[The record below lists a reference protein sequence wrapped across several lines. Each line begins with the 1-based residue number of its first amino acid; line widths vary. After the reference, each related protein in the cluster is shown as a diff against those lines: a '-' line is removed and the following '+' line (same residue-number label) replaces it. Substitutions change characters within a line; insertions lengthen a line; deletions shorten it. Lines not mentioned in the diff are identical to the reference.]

1 MALVYRAHDLVL
13 NRPVA
18 VKVLRPQFAA
28 DEDFLR
34 RFRREAQAAASL
46 SHPNIVGVYDVGSD
60 GETHYMVMEFIDGT
74 TLKERIQQG
83 KPLPLGEALDIAYQI
98 CEALEHAHQNRIIHR
113 DIKPHNIMLTRNGR
127 VKVTDFGIARA
138 VTSTTLTHTGAIMG
152 SVHYVS
158 PEQAKGGLTGAKSD
172 LYSVGVVLYEM
183 LTGTLPFHGETAVTI
198 ALKHVDERVIPPR
211 SVNLTIPLDVE
222 RLVMRALEKDA
233 MERYASATDM
243 MADIGRCL
251 ARLRAGGPDPAAP
264 ATPPSSL
271 LPRRV
276 DKTLSRPTSARARPR
291 PAPPAPRPSPGEDK
305 KEEFPVAR
313 RRSRPWIRALQVLL
327 VLAALMAG
335 GIYLILDWLHV
346 PTVEVPSVVGISFL
360 EAQSVLRERGLVA
373 EQVANRSHPEVPAN
387 YIIEQVQLPG
397 TMVRRG
403 RAIGLVVSLGQPT
416 AVVPDLTRLGER
428 EANIQLINSGLALGN
443 ITYEYHAEIP
453 EGGIV
458 SQSPRPGTRV
468 ATGTLV
474 DVRVS
479 RGPEVRLVAVPDFRG
494 RQLNEV
500 LAQLPGLHLREGALH
515 QEPSA
520 QPAGEVLRQLPEPGS
535 EVPRDTPVE
544 LWYSLGIAQHEQVV
558 TFTVPTGLEVALVEW
573 VLADAAGTTVIY
585 RHTHAGGQ
593 EIARTVRWRGDDA
606 RLRIL
611 VNGEVH
617 SERVLVAR
625 R

>member
-1 MALVYRAHDLVL
+1 MALVYRAHDLML

-34 RFRREAQAAASL
+34 RFGREAQAAASL

-198 ALKHVDERVIPPR
+198 ALKHVDERVTPPR

-251 ARLRAGGPDPAAP
+251 ARLRAAGPDPAA
-264 ATPPSSL
+264 ATAPPSL

-276 DKTLSRPTSARARPR
+276 DKTASRPSEARPR
-291 PAPPAPRPSPGEDK
+291 ARSEPPAPRPAPGAD

-313 RRSRPWIRALQVLL
+313 RRHRPWARALQVLL
-327 VLAALMAG
+327 VLVALMAG
-335 GIYLILDWLHV
+335 GVYLILDWLHV
-346 PTVEVPSVVGISFL
+346 PTVEVPSVVGMAYL
-360 EAQSVLRERGLVA
+360 DAQEVLRERGLVA
-373 EQVANRSHPEVPAN
+373 EQVANRAHPEVPAN

-416 AVVPDLTRLGER
+416 AVVPDLTRMGER
-428 EANIQLINSGLALGN
+428 EANIQLINNGLALGN
-443 ITYEYHAEIP
+443 IAYEYHAEIP

-479 RGPEVRLVAVPDFRG
+479 RGPEVQLVAVPDFRG
-494 RQLNEV
+494 QQRNEV

-515 QEPSA
+515 QEPSD
-520 QPAGEVLRQLPEPGS
+520 QPAGVVLRQLPEPGS
-535 EVPRDTPVE
+535 QVPRGTPVE
-544 LWYSLGIAQHEQVV
+544 LWYSQGLPQHEQVV
-558 TFTVPTGLEVALVEW
+558 TFTVPAGLEAALVEW
-573 VLADAAGTTVIY
+573 VLADATGTTVIY
-585 RHTHAGGQ
+585 RAPHVGGQ
-593 EIARTVRWRGDDA
+593 EITRTVRWQGAEA

-617 SERVLVAR
+617 SERVLVGR
-625 R
+625 Q

>member
-18 VKVLRPQFAA
+18 VKVLRPQFAS

-60 GETHYMVMEFIDGT
+60 GETHYMVMEFIDGI

-83 KPLPLGEALDIAYQI
+83 RALPVGEALDIAYQI

-138 VTSTTLTHTGAIMG
+138 VTSATLTHTGAILG

-158 PEQAKGGLTGAKSD
+158 PEQAKGGLAGAKSD

-233 MERYASATDM
+233 MARYASAADM

-251 ARLRAGGPDPAAP
+251 ARLRSSGPAP
-264 ATPPSSL
+264 ATPPVAL
-271 LPRRV
+271 PPRRV
-276 DKTLSRPTSARARPR
+276 EKTASRPTVARARAHPE
-291 PAPPAPRPSPGEDK
+291 PPAPRPPQGAD
-305 KEEFPVAR
+305 KEEVPVVRR
-313 RRSRPWIRALQVLL
+313 RRSPYVRALQVLL
-327 VLAALMAG
+327 VLLALMAG
-335 GIYLILDWLHV
+335 GIYLIWDWLHV
-346 PTVEVPSVVGISFL
+346 PTVEVPSVVGMTYL
-360 EAQSVLRERGLVA
+360 EAQEVLRERGLTA
-373 EQVANRSHPEVPAN
+373 EQVANRAHPEVPAN
-387 YIIEQVQLPG
+387 HIIEQVQLPG
-397 TMVRRG
+397 TIVRRG

-416 AVVPDLTRLGER
+416 AVVPDLTRLSER
-428 EANIQLINSGLALGN
+428 EADIQLINSGLAMGG
-443 ITYEYHAEIP
+443 IAYEYHAEIP
-453 EGGIV
+453 EGGII

-479 RGPEVRLVAVPDFRG
+479 RGPAVPLVVIPDFRG
-494 RQLNEV
+494 QQLEGV
-500 LAQLPGLHLREGALH
+500 LAQLAGLHLRGGTLH
-515 QEPSA
+515 QQSSE
-520 QPAGEVLRQLPEPGS
+520 QPAGVVLRQLPEPGHQ
-535 EVPRDTPVE
+535 VPRDTAVE
-544 LWYSLGIAQHEQVV
+544 LWYSRGTPEPRHEQVV
-558 TFTVPTGLEVALVEW
+558 TFTVPAGLPTAMVEW
-573 VLADAAGTTVIY
+573 VLADATGMSVIY
-585 RHTHAGGQ
+585 RQSHAGGR
-593 EIARTVRWRGDDA
+593 EITRTVRWHGATA

-611 VNGEVH
+611 VNDEVH
-617 SERVLVAR
+617 VERMLVAPR
-625 R
+625 